1 MDKSIYSESLAE
13 DRDNFIDNLFNKTDD
28 VTLDDVDDVLE
39 TPGLVINLDEV
50 NNAALSRS
58 TDIIEHLSGYY
69 FDERYV
75 KEHPYIKNK
84 ITQEIDNIRRLLKML
99 AINEKAQDSLIQSIT
114 CNFGKSAL
122 YSALTAL
129 QQSTLNIQKQLTDR
143 LNGNTKNTVDGT
155 VNTDTGELLDE
166 DGVTPISEIIG

>member
-1 MDKSIYSESLAE
+1 
-13 DRDNFIDNLFNKTDD
+13 
-28 VTLDDVDDVLE
+28 
-39 TPGLVINLDEV
+39 
-50 NNAALSRS
+50 
-58 TDIIEHLSGYY
+58 
-69 FDERYV
+69 
-75 KEHPYIKNK
+75 
-84 ITQEIDNIRRLLKML
+84 ML

-114 CNFGKSAL
+114 CNFGKSTL

-129 QQSTLNIQKQLTDR
+129 QQSTLNIQKQLNESVESIENIFQKMQEECKETFDSKEKESLEDGSITVKGTREFLKQLTDR